1 MCVMRLGRMRVIL
14 CLVHMYVILL
24 IHNKILSSISIDRL
38 PKPWGDTTYSC
49 VWDDLCA
56 SVYFMN
62 HLYIWHHVFT
72 KRNDLLDRS
81 IHLQSL
87 PLIWL
92 IHVCDINAWLCM
104 YATLLMHKIKIDESC
119 TKTNIVPHRWI
130 DFQCLQETWRI
141 YVREVTCAY
150 VWHDPLIHV
159 SLLSHKNNY
168 CFRSLCRLTGDKD
181 P

>member
-1 MCVMRLGRMRVIL
+1 MRLGRMRVIL